1 VNGHVYKL
9 IVIHNTHI
17 RAPRA
22 RAARAARARSSG
34 GRATHLP
41 TSATLRAERD
51 KPTGVSTMD
60 AMAVERTCMIT
71 VLANRNGLS
80 CIQAKM
86 IKVAASKTLAEI
98 LGELID
104 PRGEAHSATVYGY
117 KTNMAEQ
124 DRVELML
131 DLSVAEILQ
140 CDDTIRKI
148 RFDMCTLAAPQ
159 VVQQNASAL
168 SILMSGAHAKAKP
181 HFPSADKL
189 VCPGGGQKP
198 KEMYSKLIKILQ
210 KDLKVQ
216 FRASAQEAGIKVIGD
231 LATAIVWAATR
242 GSGTLPS
249 TSKPAQSR

>member
-1 VNGHVYKL
+1 
-9 IVIHNTHI
+9 
-17 RAPRA
+17 
-22 RAARAARARSSG
+22 
-34 GRATHLP
+34 
-41 TSATLRAERD
+41 
-51 KPTGVSTMD
+51 
-60 AMAVERTCMIT
+60 MIT

-231 LATAIVWAATR
+231 LHRLMWKLEKCATLRKLRARNATDVPHYL
-242 GSGTLPS
+242 GTLEGS
-249 TSKPAQSR
+249 ALDADGKSGGSKKAKVDVQEESRRQRISLS